1 MSKQSNDR
9 PYTRAVELLSENYD
23 DSQICEICVI
33 SQPEL
38 DLVKRLL
45 IFSKPGLSVTTSLR
59 NLPKTSD

>member
-1 MSKQSNDR
+1 MAQQTNNR
-9 PYTRAVELLSENYD
+9 PYTRAIELIGENVD
-23 DSQICEICVI
+23 DSRICEICEI

-45 IFSKPGLSVTTSLR
+45 IFSKPGLSTSASLR

>member
-1 MSKQSNDR
+1 MSIQSNDR
-9 PYTRAVELLSENYD
+9 PYTRAVELLSENFD
-23 DSQICEICVI
+23 DSRICEICAI

-45 IFSKPGLSVTTSLR
+45 IFSKPGLSATTSLR